1 MIEFKASEPLSIG
14 LELELQLLDERTL
27 DLADGILPLME
38 LFPGSEHV
46 KPEFI
51 QNAVEIASKPCA
63 SIAELESHVAS
74 LVSEL
79 EAKCQALGMALCG
92 AGSHPFC
99 ERLAL
104 ITPMPRY
111 LNMERRYGYLS
122 HTQITFATHVHI
134 GVRSGDEAV
143 AIMRALKAYL
153 PLVIALSAN
162 SPFWRGYDTGH
173 ASYRH
178 RILAARRSYGI
189 PPSFE
194 SWQSFSNFM
203 ASSVRADVFENI
215 HDVHWDVR
223 PRPHLGTV
231 EVRAMDAQSTVAEAV
246 MLAGFVR
253 ALVAFLMRTMGSP
266 VSDLP
271 QPLPWWIEKDN
282 HFQASLLGMDAR
294 YVHDERGTVVPLAEV
309 WEKTAA
315 AIQSTAEDLGEA
327 TYIDRL
333 RRAVAGNKIGYMRQ
347 REVHDET
354 GSFKQVVSSLVAELR
369 HEAAATVVPLG
380 SL

>member
-1 MIEFKASEPLSIG
+1 MIEFKASEPLTIG
-14 LELELQLLDERTL
+14 LELELQLLDKRTL

-38 LFPGSEHV
+38 LFPGSEYV

-51 QNAVEIASKPCA
+51 QNTVEIASKPC
-63 SIAELESHVAS
+63 SGIAELESHISS
-74 LVSEL
+74 LVSAL
-79 EAKCQALGMALCG
+79 EAKCQALGMMLCG
-92 AGSHPFC
+92 AGSHPFG

-111 LNMERRYGYLS
+111 LSIERKYGYLS

-134 GVRSGDEAV
+134 GVRSGDEAI

-178 RILAARRSYGI
+178 RILAARRSYGV

-194 SWQSFSNFM
+194 SWESFSDFM
-203 ASSVRADVFENI
+203 ASSCRAGIFKNI
-215 HDVHWDVR
+215 NDIHWDIR

-231 EVRAMDAQSTVAEAV
+231 ELRAMDAQSTVADA
-246 MLAGFVR
+246 MALAGFVR
-253 ALVAFLMRTMGSP
+253 ALVAFLMRAMGSP
-266 VSDLP
+266 VSALP
-271 QPLPWWIEKDN
+271 HSLPWWVEKHN
-282 HFQASLLGMDAR
+282 HFQASLLGMEAR
-294 YVHDERGTVVPLAEV
+294 YVHDERGAVIPLAEV
-309 WEKTAA
+309 WENTAA

-327 TYIDRL
+327 THIDRL
-333 RRAVAGNKIGYMRQ
+333 RRTVADNKLGYMRQ
-347 REVHDET
+347 REVYDET
-354 GSFKQVVSSLVAELR
+354 GSFKRVVSSLVAELC
-369 HEAAATVVPLG
+369 HGTA
-380 SL
+380 